1 MPTKHEAA
9 LRKHRTCKSNSLYTA
24 LSLIMDSLESFPQ
37 TLSNYAQA
45 SQLRRLIEV
54 THVVGTYKLV
64 FKQGEPFKPVQLL
77 VHTDPIAI
85 LGKILDQNTRSY
97 ARVNDFIDMGSGMV
111 RSGLYSTTRT
121 SGYNVLERID
131 PGEIE
136 RDVLDVRKR
145 VISMCIDAALSEDD
159 FETAYSFVVTKL
171 KDTVGQKDQLSSLN
185 ASKSV
190 SAIEDDW
197 SWRAALQAGQ
207 YRRTASTVKPTH
219 LGNTTANPE
228 IRHLEQR
235 MECLAQALRLAP
247 KAALQIILNIF
258 RRCEEELESLLK
270 QEAEE
275 EAAWDA
281 QGDVLMPGGF
291 DPTPVHKATN
301 SSLHLKS
308 EEAPMSL
315 FDLSRASMQRAQNG
329 FASLAMAKSSQTQH
343 VESSQQRRSAEITR
357 TSTPDSTT
365 APVRKRDQL
374 RNAAVG
380 GLASGVG
387 WILGAQPVRPGS
399 DDGKE

>member
-1 MPTKHEAA
+1 MIR
-9 LRKHRTCKSNSLYTA
+9 L
-24 LSLIMDSLESFPQ
+24 DSFPQ
-37 TLSNYAQA
+37 ILFDYAQA
-45 SQLRRLIEV
+45 TQLRKLIDV

-85 LGKILDQNTRSY
+85 LGKILDQNSRSY
-97 ARVNDFIDMGSGMV
+97 ARVNDFIDMGSSMV

-121 SGYNVLERID
+121 SGYNVLEKID
-131 PGEIE
+131 LNEME

-159 FETAYSFVVTKL
+159 FETAYSFVVAKL
-171 KDTVGQKDQLSSLN
+171 KNTVAQKDQLATMKESIPIST
-185 ASKSV
+185 
-190 SAIEDDW
+190 IEDDW

-291 DPTPVHKATN
+291 DPTPAHKTTN
-301 SSLHLKS
+301 STPHLKS
-308 EEAPMSL
+308 EEAPISL

-329 FASLAMAKSSQTQH
+329 FASLAMAKHSQIQH
-343 VESSQQRRSAEITR
+343 VEMSQQRRSTEITR
-357 TSTPDSTT
+357 TSTPDSTI

-387 WILGAQPVRPGS
+387 WILGAQPVRPSS
-399 DDGKE
+399 DDEKEREV